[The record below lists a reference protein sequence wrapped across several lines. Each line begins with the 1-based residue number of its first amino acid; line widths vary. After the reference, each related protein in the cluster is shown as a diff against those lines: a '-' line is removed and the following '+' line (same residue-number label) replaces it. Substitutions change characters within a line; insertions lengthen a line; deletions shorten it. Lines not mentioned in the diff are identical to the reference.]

1 MHQRIKLV
9 ARFHGFTPLAVSF
22 RIGFGILHHAFDIGV
37 RKARLRLNANLL
49 FLAGR
54 LVLRAD
60 ADNAVRV
67 NVKGHFHLRHATRRG
82 GNARQ
87 VESAKLLVIGS
98 HFTFALIDL
107 DGDRGLIV
115 IRGGE
120 GLAFL
125 RRDRRVAINQAR
137 KHAAEGFNTK
147 AERRH
152 IQQQHILDI
161 ALQHAALNGRA
172 NGDDFIGV
180 DVARG
185 FLAEELANRFHH
197 FRHARH
203 AADKDHLIHLIG
215 GKAGILQR
223 LAAGFHGAADQ
234 IIHQSFQ
241 L

>member
-1 MHQRIKLV
+1 M
-9 ARFHGFTPLAVSF
+9 
-22 RIGFGILHHAFDIGV
+22 
-37 RKARLRLNANLL
+37 L
-49 FLAGR
+49 FLAGC

-67 NVKGHFHLRHATRRG
+67 NIKGHFHLRHATRRG
-82 GNARQ
+82 GEARQ
-87 VESAKLLVIGS
+87 VKSAKLLVIGS

-115 IRGGE
+115 IGGGE

-125 RRDRRVAINQAR
+125 RRDRRVAINQPR
-137 KHAAEGFNTK
+137 EDTAERFNTK

-197 FRHARH
+197 FRHAGH
-203 AADKDHLIHLIG
+203 AADQDHLIDFIG

-223 LAAGFHGAADQ
+223 LAAGFQCAADQ

>member
-9 ARFHGFTPLAVSF
+9 ARFHRFTPLAIRF
-22 RIGFGILHHAFDIGV
+22 RIGFGILHHAFDIGI
-37 RKARLRLNANLL
+37 RKTRLRLNADLL

-60 ADNAVRV
+60 ANNAVRV

-82 GNARQ
+82 GNAGQ
-87 VESAKLLVIGS
+87 VESAKLLIVSS

-107 DGDRGLIV
+107 DGDRSLIV
-115 IRGGE
+115 IRSRK

-125 RRDRRVAINQAR
+125 RRDGRVAINQAR
-137 KHAAEGFNTK
+137 EDTAEGFNTK

-197 FRHARH
+197 FRHTRH
-203 AADKDHLIHLIG
+203 AADQDHLIHLIG

-223 LAAGFHGAADQ
+223 LTAGLQRAADQ